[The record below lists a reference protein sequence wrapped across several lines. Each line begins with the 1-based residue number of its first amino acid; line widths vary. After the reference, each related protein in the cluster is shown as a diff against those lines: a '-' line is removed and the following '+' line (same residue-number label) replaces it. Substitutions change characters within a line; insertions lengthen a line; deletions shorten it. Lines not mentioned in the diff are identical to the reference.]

1 MNARVQMFDHAPRS
15 LVEERAIRPPTIG
28 KIRPGIKV
36 LTRAHQA
43 NEKALKLYNDMVAA
57 GESFE
62 AIGKVLETSLKLRNA
77 LVPRNVDYFVCRRS
91 DFSNPDTADE
101 ILRLYG
107 EDRGQGLRLYRFP
120 IMFAFDDWL
129 RNAPNQMAA
138 YTTAGR
144 QYFSE
149 YDRDGK
155 RYCKTYAP
163 VERNARAQRARRTF
177 GGRLVVHRQDDDIPD
192 GVCDPHV
199 CPQYQDRKCNLTAN
213 FLFAIPDVKGL
224 GLIELP
230 TNSIYVL
237 QKAYSAMQTVTL
249 ARGRLTGMRFWLS
262 KKEFDITRIDDN
274 GQAVRQKQM
283 LTVLDA
289 DIDLGALLDGADEPQ
304 PALDAASRAVALLES
319 DGTVQSIADPLAQS
333 DGQPAGSQQPGG
345 EASSVIH
352 DDGGDDDDSPD
363 PDETLEDKRHRMS
376 DLLHRLGLSQPERQN
391 GFRKYAHQ
399 TYGRGWIER
408 IADVDAMNGRLKS
421 ALDDPGLLDVEIQDA
436 IAQAAYV

>member
-1 MNARVQMFDHAPRS
+1 MNAVVQMFDHAPRS

-36 LTRAHQA
+36 LTRTHQT
-43 NEKALKLYNDMVAA
+43 NEKAIKLYHDMVAA
-57 GESFE
+57 GESYE
-62 AIGKVLETSLKLRNA
+62 AIGKLLETTLKLRNA
-77 LVPRNVDYFVCRRS
+77 LVPKNVPYFVCRRS

-107 EDRGQGLRLYRFP
+107 EDRGQGVKLYRFP
-120 IMFAFDDWL
+120 VMFAFDDWL
-129 RNAPNQMAA
+129 RNVPNQMAA

-155 RYCKTYAP
+155 RYCKMYAP
-163 VERNARAQRARRTF
+163 VERNARAQRARRSF

-192 GVCDPHV
+192 GICDPHV

-213 FLFAIPDVKGL
+213 FVFAIPDVKGL

-237 QKAYSAMQTVTL
+237 QKAYSAMQTVSL
-249 ARGRLTGMRFWLS
+249 ARGRLTGTRFWLS

-289 DIDLGALLDGADEPQ
+289 DIDLGALLDGAEEGQ
-304 PALDAASRAVALLES
+304 LALDAASRAVALIEA
-319 DGTVQSIADPLAQS
+319 DGSVETLHEATL
-333 DGQPAGSQQPGG
+333 QPDDSLSSGG
-345 EASSVIH
+345 ESAGMPEVEGRFESN
-352 DDGGDDDDSPD
+352 
-363 PDETLEDKRHRMS
+363 ETLEEKRHRMS
-376 DLLHRLGLSQPERQN
+376 DLLQRLGLNQSERQH
-391 GFRKYAHQ
+391 GFRVYAHQ
-399 TYGRGWIER
+399 RYGRGWIER
-408 IADVDAMNGRLKS
+408 IADVDAMNSRLTA
-421 ALDDPGLLDVEIQDA
+421 ALDDPASLDVEIQDA
-436 IAQAAYV
+436 VGSVLYE

>member
-1 MNARVQMFDHAPRS
+1 MNAVVQMFDHAPRS

-36 LTRAHQA
+36 LTRAHQT
-43 NEKALKLYNDMVAA
+43 NERAVKLYNDMVAA
-57 GESFE
+57 GESYD
-62 AIGKVLETSLKLRNA
+62 AIGKLLDTSLKLRNA
-77 LVPRNVDYFVCRRS
+77 LVPKNVPYFVCRRS

-107 EDRGQGLRLYRFP
+107 EDRGQGVKLYRFP
-120 IMFAFDDWL
+120 VMFAFDDWL
-129 RNAPNQMAA
+129 RNVPNQMAA

-155 RYCKTYAP
+155 RYCKMYAP
-163 VERNARAQRARRTF
+163 VERNARAQRARRSF

-192 GVCDPHV
+192 GICDPHV
-199 CPQYQDRKCNLTAN
+199 CPQYQERKCNLTAN
-213 FLFAIPDVKGL
+213 FVFAVPDVKGL

-237 QKAYSAMQTVTL
+237 QKAYSAMQTVAL
-249 ARGRLTGMRFWLS
+249 ARGRLTGTRFWLS

-289 DIDLGALLDGADEPQ
+289 DIDLGALLDGAEEGQ
-304 PALDAASRAVALLES
+304 TALDAASRAVALIEA
-319 DGTVQSIADPLAQS
+319 DGTVESLAEYAFPPDDNPS
-333 DGQPAGSQQPGG
+333 SLPGAPG
-345 EASSVIH
+345 AVEEQSSV
-352 DDGGDDDDSPD
+352 DS
-363 PDETLEDKRHRMS
+363 DETLEDKRHRMS
-376 DLLHRLGLSQPERQN
+376 DLLQRLGLNQSERQQ
-391 GFRKYAHQ
+391 GFRMYAHQ
-399 TYGRGWIER
+399 RYGRGWIER
-408 IADVDAMNGRLKS
+408 IADVDAMNSRLAV
-421 ALDDPGLLDVEIQDA
+421 ALDDPAALDVEIQDT
-436 IAQAAYV
+436 VGNVLFS

>member
-1 MNARVQMFDHAPRS
+1 MNAVVQIFDHAPRS

-36 LTRAHQA
+36 LTRGHQA
-43 NEKALKLYNDMVAA
+43 NEKAVKLYNDMVAA

-77 LVPRNVDYFVCRRS
+77 LIPRNVDYFVCRRS

-107 EDRGQGLRLYRFP
+107 EDRGHGLRLYRFP

-129 RNAPNQMAA
+129 RNVPNQMAA
-138 YTTAGR
+138 YTTTGR

-163 VERNARAQRARRTF
+163 VERNARAQRARRSF

-213 FLFAIPDVKGL
+213 FLFAVPDVKGL

-237 QKAYSAMQTVTL
+237 QKAYSAMQTVAL
-249 ARGRLTGMRFWLS
+249 ARGRLTGTRFWLS

-274 GQAVRQKQM
+274 GQPVRQKQT

-289 DIDLGALLDGADEPQ
+289 DIDLGALLDGADEAQ
-304 PALDAASRAVALLES
+304 PALDAASRAVALIES
-319 DGTVQSIADPLAQS
+319 DGSVQSISDSQLQS
-333 DGQPAGSQQPGG
+333 EGELEPPAGEG
-345 EASSVIH
+345 ASSTF
-352 DDGGDDDDSPD
+352 DEGQPD

-408 IADVDAMNGRLKS
+408 IADVDAMNARLKA
-421 ALDDPGLLDVEIQDA
+421 ALDDPASLDVEIQDA

>member
-1 MNARVQMFDHAPRS
+1 MNAVVQMFDHAPRS

-36 LTRAHQA
+36 LTRAHQS
-43 NEKALKLYNDMVAA
+43 NEKAVKLYNDMVAA

-62 AIGKVLETSLKLRNA
+62 AIGKLLETSLKLRNA
-77 LVPRNVDYFVCRRS
+77 LIPRNVDYFVCRRS
-91 DFSNPDTADE
+91 DFSNPGTADE

-129 RNAPNQMAA
+129 RNVPNQMAA

-163 VERNARAQRARRTF
+163 VARDARAQRARRSF

-213 FLFAIPDVKGL
+213 FLFAVPDVKGL

-237 QKAYSAMQTVTL
+237 QKAYSAMQTVAL
-249 ARGRLTGMRFWLS
+249 ARGRLTGTRFWLS
-262 KKEFDITRIDDN
+262 KKEFEITRIDDS
-274 GQAVRQKQM
+274 GQPVRQKQM

-289 DIDLGALLDGADEPQ
+289 DIDLGALLDGADEAQ
-304 PALDAASRAVALLES
+304 PALDAASRAVALIES
-319 DGTVQSIADPLAQS
+319 DGTVQSIGDSQLQS
-333 DGQPAGSQQPGG
+333 AGHPEQPTG
-345 EASSVIH
+345 EGASSTF
-352 DDGGDDDDSPD
+352 DEGQAD

-408 IADVDAMNGRLKS
+408 IADVDAMNARLKA
-421 ALDDPGLLDVEIQDA
+421 ALDDPATLDVEIQDA

>member
-1 MNARVQMFDHAPRS
+1 MNAVVQMLDHTPRS
-15 LVEERAIRPPTIG
+15 LVEERAIRPPIIG

-43 NEKALKLYNDMVAA
+43 NEKAVKLYNDMVAA
-57 GESFE
+57 GDSYE
-62 AIGKVLETSLKLRNA
+62 AIGKVLETTLKLRNA
-77 LVPRNVDYFVCRRS
+77 LVPKNVPYFVCRRS
-91 DFSNPDTADE
+91 DFSNPETADE

-107 EDRGQGLRLYRFP
+107 EDRGQGVKLYRFP
-120 IMFAFDDWL
+120 VMFAFDDWL
-129 RNAPNQMAA
+129 RNVPNQMAA
-138 YTTAGR
+138 YTTSGR

-155 RYCKTYAP
+155 RYCKMYAP
-163 VERNARAQRARRTF
+163 VQRDARAQRARRSF

-213 FLFAIPDVKGL
+213 FVFAVPDVKGL

-237 QKAYSAMQTVTL
+237 QKAYSAMQTVSL
-249 ARGRLTGMRFWLS
+249 ARGRLTGTRFWLS

-274 GQAVRQKQM
+274 GQPVRQKQM

-289 DIDLGALLDGADEPQ
+289 DIDLGALLDGAEELQ
-304 PALDAASRAVALLES
+304 PALEAASRAVALIEA
-319 DGTVQSIADPLAQS
+319 DGTVGALEEPALQS
-333 DGQPAGSQQPGG
+333 DGKTAG
-345 EASSVIH
+345 EAAS
-352 DDGGDDDDSPD
+352 DATGEDEDRAD
-363 PDETLEDKRHRMS
+363 PDEPLEDKRHRMS
-376 DLLHRLGLSQPERQN
+376 DLLHRLGISQPERQR
-391 GFRKYAHQ
+391 GFRVYGHQ

-408 IADVDAMNGRLKS
+408 IADVDAMNARLKA
-421 ALDDPGLLDVEIQDA
+421 ALEDPASFDVEIQDA
-436 IAQAAYV
+436 VAQAAYV

>member
-1 MNARVQMFDHAPRS
+1 MNAVVQMFDHAPRS

-36 LTRAHQA
+36 LTRAHQS
-43 NEKALKLYNDMVAA
+43 NDKAVHLYNERVAA
-57 GESFE
+57 GESYE
-62 AIGKVLETSLKLRNA
+62 AIGKLLETTLKLRNA
-77 LVPRNVDYFVCRRS
+77 LIPKNVPYFVCRRS

-101 ILRLYG
+101 ILKLYG
-107 EDRGQGLRLYRFP
+107 EDRGQGLKLYRFP
-120 IMFAFDDWL
+120 VMFAFDDWL
-129 RNAPNQMAA
+129 RNVPNQMAA
-138 YTTAGR
+138 YTTTGR

-163 VERNARAQRARRTF
+163 VERDARAQRVRRSF

-213 FLFAIPDVKGL
+213 FVFAVPDVKGL

-237 QKAYSAMQTVTL
+237 QKAYSAMQTVAL
-249 ARGRLTGMRFWLS
+249 ARGRLTGTRFWLS

-274 GQAVRQKQM
+274 GQPVRQKQM

-289 DIDLGALLDGADEPQ
+289 DIDLGALLDGAEEAQ
-304 PALDAASRAVALLES
+304 PAFDAANRAVALIES
-319 DGTVQSIADPLAQS
+319 DGTMQSIGDQALPS
-333 DGQPAGSQQPGG
+333 DGQATGDR
-345 EASSVIH
+345 ARSV
-352 DDGGDDDDSPD
+352 DNADDSD
-363 PDETLEDKRHRMS
+363 PNETLDEKRHRMT
-376 DLLHRLGLSQPERQN
+376 DLLHRLGLNQPERQN

-408 IADVDAMNGRLKS
+408 IADVDAMNARLKV
-421 ALDDPGLLDVEIQDA
+421 ALDDPASLDVEIQDA
-436 IAQAAYV
+436 VAQAAYV

>member
-1 MNARVQMFDHAPRS
+1 MNAVVQMFDHTPRS

-36 LTRAHQA
+36 LTRANQA
-43 NEKALKLYNDMVAA
+43 NEKAVKLYNDMVAA
-57 GESFE
+57 GDSFE
-62 AIGKVLETSLKLRNA
+62 AIGKTLETSLKLRNA
-77 LVPRNVDYFVCRRS
+77 LIPKNVDYFVCRRS

-107 EDRGQGLRLYRFP
+107 EDRGNGVKLYRFP
-120 IMFAFDDWL
+120 VMFAFDDWL
-129 RNAPNQMAA
+129 RNVPNQMAA

-163 VERNARAQRARRTF
+163 VERNARAQRARRSF

-192 GVCDPHV
+192 GICDPHV

-213 FLFAIPDVKGL
+213 FVFAVPDVKGL

-237 QKAYSAMQTVTL
+237 QKAYSAMQTVAL
-249 ARGRLTGMRFWLS
+249 ARGRLTGTRFWLS
-262 KKEFDITRIDDN
+262 KREFDITRVDDN
-274 GQAVRQKQM
+274 GQPVRQKQM

-289 DIDLGALLDGADEPQ
+289 DIDLGALLDGAEAGQ
-304 PALDAASRAVALLES
+304 PALESASRAVALIEA
-319 DGTVQSIADPLAQS
+319 DGTVGTLDESTLQPDDDAGGNADGS
-333 DGQPAGSQQPGG
+333 AGST
-345 EASSVIH
+345 ETTE
-352 DDGGDDDDSPD
+352 DDSGID
-363 PDETLEDKRHRMS
+363 SDETLEDKRHKMS

-391 GFRKYAHQ
+391 GFRMYAHQ

-408 IADVDAMNGRLKS
+408 IVDVDAMNARLAA
-421 ALDDPGLLDVEIQDA
+421 ALDDPASLDVEIQDA
-436 IAQAAYV
+436 VAQAAYV

>member
-1 MNARVQMFDHAPRS
+1 
-15 LVEERAIRPPTIG
+15 
-28 KIRPGIKV
+28 
-36 LTRAHQA
+36 
-43 NEKALKLYNDMVAA
+43 
-57 GESFE
+57 
-62 AIGKVLETSLKLRNA
+62 
-77 LVPRNVDYFVCRRS
+77 
-91 DFSNPDTADE
+91 
-101 ILRLYG
+101 
-107 EDRGQGLRLYRFP
+107 
-120 IMFAFDDWL
+120 MFAFDDWL
-129 RNAPNQMAA
+129 RNVPNQMAA
-138 YTTAGR
+138 YTTTGR

-163 VERNARAQRARRTF
+163 VERNARAQRARRSF

-213 FLFAIPDVKGL
+213 FVFAVPDVKGL

-237 QKAYSAMQTVTL
+237 QKAYSAMQTVAL
-249 ARGRLTGMRFWLS
+249 ARGRLTGTRFWLS
-262 KKEFDITRIDDN
+262 KKEFDITRIDDS

-289 DIDLGALLDGADEPQ
+289 DIDLGALLDGADEAQ

-319 DGTVQSIADPLAQS
+319 DGTVQSIGDPLHQPEQRQS
-333 DGQPAGSQQPGG
+333 EDERAGDGS
-345 EASSVIH
+345 SSVVH
-352 DDGGDDDDSPD
+352 NEDNRDGSSDDDLPD
-363 PDETLEDKRHRMS
+363 PNETLEDKRHRMS

-408 IADVDAMNGRLKS
+408 IADVDAMNARLKT
-421 ALDDPGLLDVEIQDA
+421 ALDDPAALDVEIQDA